1 MRMRAIA
8 RPRRR
13 FAIAL
18 LLAGLPATRVPAA
31 TDGLARDDRRRF
43 AARAM
48 ALRDVAIQRGDQPYG
63 AVVVRNG
70 MIVGEGVSAVV
81 TARDPDAH
89 AERIA
94 LRAAAAA
101 VGGDDLAGCV
111 LFGSARACPL
121 CEAAAAR
128 MRIARMYY
136 GVEGADAGA
145 PRSTSL

>member
-1 MRMRAIA
+1 M
-8 RPRRR
+8 PRRR

-18 LLAGLPATRVPAA
+18 LLAGLPAARALPAA
-31 TDGLARDDRRRF
+31 DGLVPDDRRRF

-70 MIVGEGVSAVV
+70 AIVGEGVSAVV
-81 TARDPDAH
+81 TSRDPDAH

-94 LRAAAAA
+94 LRAAAVT
-101 VGGDDLAGCV
+101 VGADDLAGCL
-111 LFGSARACPL
+111 LFGSARACTL

-136 GVEGADAGA
+136 GADGADAGA
-145 PRSTSL
+145 PRSAKL